1 MRDLLR
7 HPTGMVGATLLAIVM
22 VAVVVGPILAPYD
35 PQQFHPA
42 VRLRGPSAAHW
53 LGTDQFGRDILSRI
67 LHGARATILFGV
79 GATLAGVAAGT
90 LIGVVAGVAGRW
102 IDSVIMRLL
111 DGLLAV
117 PDRGGGTGHAM
128 LAVAVAF
135 TPGMARIARAA
146 VLSVRTREF
155 VQAAQARGESPV
167 YVIGAEVLP
176 NTMGPVIVEATIR
189 VSFAIMLGATL
200 GFLGLGA
207 QPPSTEWGLMIA
219 EARQFMFR
227 NPWCVAAP
235 GIAIAVAALGFNLFG
250 DALRDVL
257 DPRGR
262 QR

>member
-102 IDSVIMRLL
+102 IDSVVRSS
-111 DGLLAV
+111 
-117 PDRGGGTGHAM
+117 R
-128 LAVAVAF
+128 
-135 TPGMARIARAA
+135 AR
-146 VLSVRTREF
+146 S
-155 VQAAQARGESPV
+155 
-167 YVIGAEVLP
+167 
-176 NTMGPVIVEATIR
+176 
-189 VSFAIMLGATL
+189 
-200 GFLGLGA
+200 
-207 QPPSTEWGLMIA
+207 
-219 EARQFMFR
+219 
-227 NPWCVAAP
+227 
-235 GIAIAVAALGFNLFG
+235 
-250 DALRDVL
+250 
-257 DPRGR
+257 
-262 QR
+262 